1 MIWWGYW
8 LIVTQRRMGRQLLG
22 RMGKQ
27 FFPWQLISKAI
38 SKMRVKLPYLDDL
51 KTYFKQKNSFVSIS
65 KSFQK
70 SVISF
75 QRLISKENFVKTP
88 WGVDFY
94 FDIWDL
100 FCFVLI
106 YFKEWKIKLR
116 CLSFLQLLVK
126 NWYLFTRIS
135 F

>member
-1 MIWWGYW
+1 MTEICWKIFTKSDLMGI

-22 RMGKQ
+22 RMGRQ

-38 SKMRVKLPYLDDL
+38 SKMRIKSPYLDDL
-51 KTYFKQKNSFVSIS
+51 KTHFKQKYSFVSIS

-70 SVISF
+70 SILSF

-106 YFKEWKIKLR
+106 YFKEWKIKLKYFR
-116 CLSFLQLLVK
+116 F
-126 NWYLFTRIS
+126 FAIIG
-135 F
+135 